1 MQCFCDNPAEAKY
14 LARMGVDF
22 MDADH
27 PDVIKAAVRSIPVEE
42 IGKPISIFEGK

>member
-1 MQCFCDNPAEAKY
+1 
-14 LARMGVDF
+14 MGVDF
-22 MDADH
+22 MDADR